1 MRKDKFQM
9 SEHEL
14 TYRRLLPT
22 SRVVVSVMACISFV
36 SGVTAGYLF
45 MTSLVG
51 VSQAV
56 KIVWTTG
63 SAAYAMVSLLLIIA
77 VWKVFL
83 LLPTQCRILNQ
94 VLFTLKVIRWLV
106 YPYMC
111 MLLMAI
117 AVYTMILQS
126 LFKNL
131 PAAVFTS
138 VAISFIFLG
147 ISLHTTKTMEE
158 NRRNAAT

>member
-1 MRKDKFQM
+1 MKDKFQM

-22 SRVVVSVMACISFV
+22 CRVVVSVMACISFV
-36 SGVTAGYLF
+36 SAVTAGYLF
-45 MTSLVG
+45 MTSLAG

-63 SAAYAMVSLLLIIA
+63 SAAYALVSLLLIIG
-77 VWKVFL
+77 VW
-83 LLPTQCRILNQ
+83 
-94 VLFTLKVIRWLV
+94 KVIRWLV

-117 AVYTMILQS
+117 AVYTMILQV

-138 VAISFIFLG
+138 VAISFLFLG
-147 ISLHTTKTMEE
+147 IALHTTKTMEE
-158 NRRNAAT
+158 NRGSAST

>member
-45 MTSLVG
+45 MTSLAG

-63 SAAYAMVSLLLIIA
+63 SAAYAMVSLLLIIG
-77 VWKVFL
+77 VW
-83 LLPTQCRILNQ
+83 
-94 VLFTLKVIRWLV
+94 KVIRWLV

>member
-1 MRKDKFQM
+1 MKKDKFQM

-45 MTSLVG
+45 MTSLAG

-77 VWKVFL
+77 VW
-83 LLPTQCRILNQ
+83 
-94 VLFTLKVIRWLV
+94 KVIRWLV

>member
-1 MRKDKFQM
+1 M
-9 SEHEL
+9 SEQDF
-14 TYRRLLPT
+14 TYRRLVPT
-22 SRVVVSVMACISFV
+22 YRAVVSVMACISFV
-36 SGVTAGYLF
+36 SGVVAGYLF
-45 MTSLVG
+45 MTSMAG

-63 SAAYAMVSLLLIIA
+63 SATYALASLLLIIG
-77 VWKVFL
+77 VWK
-83 LLPTQCRILNQ
+83 I
-94 VLFTLKVIRWLV
+94 KWLV

-117 AVYTMILQS
+117 AVYTMILQW

-138 VAISFIFLG
+138 VAISFVFLG
-147 ISLHTTKTMEE
+147 ISLHTTKTIEQN
-158 NRRNAAT
+158 NRDAAF

>member
-45 MTSLVG
+45 MTSLAG

-63 SAAYAMVSLLLIIA
+63 SAAYALVSLLLIIG
-77 VWKVFL
+77 VW
-83 LLPTQCRILNQ
+83 
-94 VLFTLKVIRWLV
+94 KVIRWLV

-147 ISLHTTKTMEE
+147 IALHTTKTMEE